1 MYTTAYLKRG
11 NVSVWKLHL
20 NRPDFFKKMD
30 AMLSITKGIN
40 SKFPI
45 MKMKWNRGKRRGFV
59 LMSGA
64 ENR

>member
-1 MYTTAYLKRG
+1 MLLYGNYTSIDLTFK
-11 NVSVWKLHL
+11 
-20 NRPDFFKKMD
+20 KKMD

-45 MKMKWNRGKRRGFV
+45 MKMEWNRGKRRGFV